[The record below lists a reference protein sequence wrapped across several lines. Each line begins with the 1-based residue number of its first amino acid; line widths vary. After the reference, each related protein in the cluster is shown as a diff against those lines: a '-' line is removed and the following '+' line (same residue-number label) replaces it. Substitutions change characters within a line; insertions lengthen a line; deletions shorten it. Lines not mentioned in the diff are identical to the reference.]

1 MAPKA
6 WSGEVT
12 AVNVAQ
18 PGAGPTVRRILL
30 GHQLRKLREAKGIS
44 REDAGYKIRGSE
56 SKISRLELGRVGF
69 KKRDVEDLLSL
80 YGVNNPA
87 EREPLLTMAEES
99 NKPGWWQ
106 RHSDALPSWFPSFV
120 GLEEAATRIR
130 TYEVQFI
137 PGLLQTEGYARA
149 VVASGDP
156 EAGESEIES
165 RVTVRLT
172 RQRRVVETGEAR
184 LWAIMDEAALRRP
197 MGSSQIMRE
206 QLERVRELCDH
217 PNITIQV
224 VPFRIGAHA
233 AEGGPFTILRFPE
246 FDLPDVVYLEQLTG
260 ALYLDKREDVDVY
273 TMVMERLSVASQT
286 PGKTPD
292 VLTTM
297 MKDL

>member
-1 MAPKA
+1 MNA
-6 WSGEVT
+6 
-12 AVNVAQ
+12 AQ
-18 PGAGPTVRRILL
+18 PGSGPTVRRILL
-30 GHQLRKLREAKGIS
+30 GHQLRKLRESRQIS
-44 REDAGYKIRGSE
+44 REDAGYRIRGSE

-69 KKRDVEDLLSL
+69 KKRDVEDLLTL
-80 YGVNNPA
+80 YGVNDPQ
-87 EREPLLTMAEES
+87 ERDDLLTMAEES

-106 RHSDALPSWFPSFV
+106 QHSEALPSWFPSYV

-137 PGLLQTEGYARA
+137 PGLLQTEAYARS
-149 VVASGDP
+149 VIASGDP
-156 EAGESEIES
+156 EAGESEIDS
-165 RVTVRLT
+165 RVTVRMT
-172 RQRRVVETGEAR
+172 RQRRVTELHQAR

-197 MGSSQIMRE
+197 MGSAQIMRE
-206 QLERVRELCDH
+206 QLEHIRELCDH

-292 VLTTM
+292 VLTAII
-297 MKDL
+297 KDL

>member
-1 MAPKA
+1 MNA
-6 WSGEVT
+6 
-12 AVNVAQ
+12 AQ
-18 PGAGPTVRRILL
+18 PGSGPTVRRILL
-30 GHQLRKLREAKGIS
+30 GHQLRKLRETRQIS
-44 REDAGYKIRGSE
+44 REDAGYRIRGSE

-69 KKRDVEDLLSL
+69 KKRDVEDLLTL
-80 YGVNNPA
+80 YGVNDPQ
-87 EREPLLTMAEES
+87 ERGDLLTMAEES

-106 RHSDALPSWFPSFV
+106 QHSEALPSWFPSYV

-137 PGLLQTEGYARA
+137 PGLLQTEAYARS
-149 VVASGDP
+149 VIASGDP
-156 EAGESEIES
+156 EAGESEIDS
-165 RVTVRLT
+165 RVTVRMT
-172 RQRRVVETGEAR
+172 RQRRVTELHQAR

-197 MGSSQIMRE
+197 MGSAQIMRE
-206 QLERVRELCDH
+206 QLEHIRELCDH

-292 VLTTM
+292 VLTAII
-297 MKDL
+297 KDL